1 MSSEKRKIAYI
12 DGKPYEIGD
21 HHTSILKFV
30 KGYLGD
36 DKVPTLCDDPN
47 LAPYGACRVC
57 SVEVALVKDGPTRVV
72 ASCHTPVVEHQHIFT
87 NNENLKTLRK
97 NIVELVLT
105 DHPMECGTCEVNNNC
120 ELQKVAND
128 LGISDHR
135 YNNPKQHKGI
145 PKDTS
150 HSYMRMNLDH
160 CINCGRC
167 VRACDE
173 IQGSFVL
180 TMSGRGFESRITT
193 DNNMLFGDSSCVSC
207 GACAHTCPT
216 DAISDIFKSKSADV
230 DKKVR
235 TTCSYCGVGCNLEA
249 SIKDNKVVSIDT
261 PKETKVNAGHTC
273 VKGRYAFGFYD
284 HPDRLRTP
292 LIKRNG
298 KFEKATWDE
307 AYEFIKNELNRI
319 IKDHGPDAIAGI
331 SSARCTNEENYLFQ
345 KMIRAVVGTNSVDC
359 CARICHSPTAWGM
372 QQTFGMGAATNSTDD
387 IYHADLF
394 LVIGANPTTAHPVTG
409 AKIKQQ
415 VMKGKKLIVLDPVTT
430 EIAKLADYHIKLR
443 PGTNV
448 AVLNMMLHFIIK
460 AKLHNVDFVRDR
472 TEGFEKFIK
481 EIERQDVDQLAKIA
495 GVDKEMV
502 KQAAIAY
509 ATAKN
514 SMEFHG
520 LGVTE
525 HEQGSK
531 TVMLIADLAMIT
543 GNIGRKGVG
552 VNPLRGQNNV
562 QGAADMGC
570 QPHQGAGYF
579 NVAEEKNQKYYSEKY
594 GVTHPTKPGLKIPEM
609 FDAAIKKD
617 LKAVWIIGEDIVQ
630 TDPDSSHV
638 IKAMNSLELLVVQ
651 EIFMSETAKLATVVL
666 PGTTFLEKD
675 GTFTNTERRIQ
686 RVNRAAPPLPGTKTD
701 AVIVTQM
708 MQKLGF
714 DQPNYDADLVLK
726 EIADV
731 VPFFKG
737 VTRERLGEFGLQWPV
752 EADGTD
758 TKILYKET
766 FKLGKGQLKNFDWKE
781 SAEITNN
788 QKEYPLILTTSRAL
802 QHYNCGTMTRR
813 TNNIELMDEDILLIH
828 PKDAAQRD
836 LITGDFGRLYSG
848 RGKVDLK
855 VEVTDKVKQGVVFTT
870 FHFPEHMVNMVTGHG
885 KDEETMCAEYKVSS
899 VEIKKISNRFEPKE
913 KEKENENKYQVQVK

>member
-1 MSSEKRKIAYI
+1 
-12 DGKPYEIGD
+12 
-21 HHTSILKFV
+21 
-30 KGYLGD
+30 
-36 DKVPTLCDDPN
+36 
-47 LAPYGACRVC
+47 
-57 SVEVALVKDGPTRVV
+57 
-72 ASCHTPVVEHQHIFT
+72 
-87 NNENLKTLRK
+87 
-97 NIVELVLT
+97 
-105 DHPMECGTCEVNNNC
+105 
-120 ELQKVAND
+120 
-128 LGISDHR
+128 
-135 YNNPKQHKGI
+135 
-145 PKDTS
+145 
-150 HSYMRMNLDH
+150 
-160 CINCGRC
+160 
-167 VRACDE
+167 
-173 IQGSFVL
+173 
-180 TMSGRGFESRITT
+180 MSGRGFESRITT
-193 DNNMLFGDSSCVSC
+193 DNDMLFGDSSCVSC

-261 PKETKVNAGHTC
+261 PKETEVNAGHTC

-298 KFEKATWDE
+298 KFEKASWDE
-307 AYEFIKNELNRI
+307 AYDFIKNELNRI

-579 NVAEEKNQKYYSEKY
+579 NVADEKNQKYYSEKY

-686 RVNRAAPPLPGTKTD
+686 RVNRAAPPLPGTKPD
-701 AVIVTQM
+701 GVIVAEM

-714 DQPNYDADLVLK
+714 NQASYDADQVLN

-781 SAEITNN
+781 STEITNN

-813 TNNIELMDEDILLIH
+813 TNNIDLMDEDILLIH

-913 KEKENENKYQVQVK
+913 KEKENEYQVQVK

>member
-261 PKETKVNAGHTC
+261 PKETEVNAGHTC

-298 KFEKATWDE
+298 KFEKASWDE

-686 RVNRAAPPLPGTKTD
+686 RVNRAAPPLTGTKTD

-913 KEKENENKYQVQVK
+913 KENENKYQVQVK

>member
-87 NNENLKTLRK
+87 NNENLTNLRK

-105 DHPMECGTCEVNNNC
+105 DHPMTCGTCEVNNNC

-150 HSYMRMNLDH
+150 HAYMRMNLDH

-193 DNNMLFGDSSCVSC
+193 DNDMLFGDSSCVSC

-261 PKETKVNAGHTC
+261 PKETEVNAGHTC

-298 KFEKATWDE
+298 KFEKASWDE
-307 AYEFIKNELNRI
+307 AYDFIKKELNRI
-319 IKDHGPDAIAGI
+319 IKEYGPDAIAGI

-415 VMKGKKLIVLDPVTT
+415 VMKGKKLIVLDPITT
-430 EIAKLADYHIKLR
+430 ELAKLADYHIKLR

-460 AKLHNVDFVRDR
+460 AKLYNSDFVRDR

-502 KQAAIAY
+502 KEAAIAY

-579 NVAEEKNQKYYSEKY
+579 NVADEKNQKYYSEKY

-609 FDAAIKKD
+609 FDAAINKQ

-638 IKAMNSLELLVVQ
+638 IKAMNSLEFLVVQ

-686 RVNRAAPPLPGTKTD
+686 RVNRAAPPLPGTKPD
-701 AVIVTQM
+701 GVIVAEM

-714 DQPNYDADLVLK
+714 NQASYDADQVLK

-752 EADGTD
+752 DADGTD

-781 SAEITNN
+781 STEITNN

-813 TNNIELMDEDILLIH
+813 TNNIDLMDEDILLIH

-855 VEVTDKVKQGVVFTT
+855 VEVTDKVKEGIVFTT

-899 VEIKKISNRFEPKE
+899 VEIKKISNRFEQKEPKE
-913 KEKENENKYQVQVK
+913 HQVQVK

>member
-87 NNENLKTLRK
+87 NNENLTSLRK

-105 DHPMECGTCEVNNNC
+105 DHPMTCGTCEVNNNC

-150 HSYMRMNLDH
+150 HAYMRMNLDH

-193 DNNMLFGDSSCVSC
+193 DNDMLFGDSSCVSC

-261 PKETKVNAGHTC
+261 PKETEVNAGHTC

-298 KFEKATWDE
+298 KFEKASWDE
-307 AYEFIKNELNRI
+307 AYDFIKKELNRI
-319 IKDHGPDAIAGI
+319 IKEYGPDAIAGI

-415 VMKGKKLIVLDPVTT
+415 VMKGKKLIVLDPITT
-430 EIAKLADYHIKLR
+430 ELAKLADYHIKLR

-460 AKLHNVDFVRDR
+460 AKLYNSDFVRDR

-502 KQAAIAY
+502 KEAAIAY

-579 NVAEEKNQKYYSEKY
+579 NVADEKNQKYYSEKY

-609 FDAAIKKD
+609 FDAAINKQ

-638 IKAMNSLELLVVQ
+638 IKAMNSLEFLVVQ

-686 RVNRAAPPLPGTKTD
+686 RVNRAAPPLPGTKPD
-701 AVIVTQM
+701 GVIVAEM

-714 DQPNYDADLVLK
+714 NQASYDADQVLK

-752 EADGTD
+752 DADGTD

-781 SAEITNN
+781 STEITNN

-813 TNNIELMDEDILLIH
+813 TNNIDLMDEDILLIH

-855 VEVTDKVKQGVVFTT
+855 VEVTDKVKEGIVFTT

-899 VEIKKISNRFEPKE
+899 VEIKKISNRFEQKEPKE
-913 KEKENENKYQVQVK
+913 HQVQVK

>member
-12 DGKPYEIGD
+12 DGKPYEIGS
-21 HHTSILKFV
+21 HHTSILKFI
-30 KGYLGD
+30 KGYLGE

-47 LAPYGACRVC
+47 LAPYGACRIC
-57 SVEVALVKDGPTRVV
+57 SVEVALVKDGPTKIV
-72 ASCHTPVVEHQHIFT
+72 ASCHTPVAENQHIFT
-87 NNENLKTLRK
+87 NNETLHGLRK

-105 DHPMECGTCEVNNNC
+105 DHPMTCGTCEVNNNC
-120 ELQKVAND
+120 ELQKVAID

-150 HSYMRMNLDH
+150 HAYMRMNLDN

-249 SIKDNKVVSIDT
+249 SIKNNKVVSIDT
-261 PKETKVNAGHTC
+261 PKHTEVNAGHTC
-273 VKGRYAFGFYD
+273 IKGRYAFGFYD
-284 HPDRLRTP
+284 HPDRLRSP

-307 AYEFIKNELNRI
+307 AYDLIKSEFNRI
-319 IKDHGPDAIAGI
+319 IKNSGPDAIAGI

-372 QQTFGMGAATNSTDD
+372 QQTFGTGAATNSTED

-394 LVIGANPTTAHPVTG
+394 LVIGANPTNAHPVTG

-415 VMKGKKLIVLDPVTT
+415 VMKGKKLIVLDPITT
-430 EIAKLADYHIKLR
+430 ELAKLADYHIKLR

-448 AVLNMMLHFIIK
+448 AVLNMMHYFILEANLQK
-460 AKLHNVDFVRDR
+460 VDFIRDR
-472 TEGFEKFIK
+472 TEGYENFVK
-481 EIERQDVDQLAKIA
+481 EIKRQDVDALAKVA
-495 GVDKEMV
+495 GVDKELV
-502 KQAAIAY
+502 KKAAIAY

-514 SMEFHG
+514 AMEFHG

-543 GNIGRKGVG
+543 GNIGRPGVG
-552 VNPLRGQNNV
+552 INPLRGQNNV

-579 NVAEEKNQKYYSEKY
+579 SVADPKIQEYYTGKY
-594 GVTHPTKPGLKIPEM
+594 GVTHPTKPGLKIPQM
-609 FDAAIKKD
+609 FEAAIDKE
-617 LKAVWIIGEDIVQ
+617 LKALWIIGEDIVQ

-638 IKAMNSLELLVVQ
+638 IKAMKSLEFLVVQ

-686 RVNRAAPPLPGTKTD
+686 RVNRAAPPLPGTKPD
-701 AVIVTQM
+701 GVIVAEM
-708 MQKLGF
+708 MQKFGF
-714 DQPNYDADLVLK
+714 KQPAYDADQVLA

-737 VTRERLGEFGLQWPV
+737 VTRERLGKLGLQWPV
-752 EADGTD
+752 KEDGTD
-758 TKILYKET
+758 TKILHTEKFT
-766 FKLGKGQLKNFDWKE
+766 IGKGRFKNFDWKE
-781 SAEITNN
+781 STELTNN
-788 QKEYPLILTTSRAL
+788 QKEFPLILTTSRAL

-813 TNNIELMDEDILLIH
+813 TSNVDIMDEDILLMN
-828 PKDAAQRD
+828 PKDADTRD
-836 LITGDFGRLYSG
+836 IITGDFAQLYSG
-848 RGKVDLK
+848 RGSVNLK
-855 VEVTDKVKQGVVFTT
+855 VEVTDKTKEGIVFTT
-870 FHFPEHMVNMVTGHG
+870 FHFPEHMVNMVTGEG
-885 KDEETMCAEYKVSS
+885 KDEETMCAEYKVSA
-899 VEIKKISNRFEPKE
+899 VEVRKISNRFEA
-913 KEKENENKYQVQVK
+913 KENEHRVEVKLSN